1 MIILAVILSILLLGL
16 ILKYCFPL
24 IQVKGDSMFPTYK
37 DGEIIVGTRLYKKS
51 KLKVGDVVLFHSNY
65 DSHRI
70 VIKRIDNIIKDGIKP
85 KLIYFLGDNSEN
97 SYDSRHYGYV
107 SSKNLVCKV
116 INQRRKLDECM

>member
-1 MIILAVILSILLLGL
+1 MIILAVILSIILLGL

-65 DSHRI
+65 DSDRI